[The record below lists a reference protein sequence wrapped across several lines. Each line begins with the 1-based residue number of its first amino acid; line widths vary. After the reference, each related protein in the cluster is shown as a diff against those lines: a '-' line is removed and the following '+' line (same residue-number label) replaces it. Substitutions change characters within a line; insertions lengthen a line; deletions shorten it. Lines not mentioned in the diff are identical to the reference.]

1 MDSKDQYVRLMQAKM
16 DQWNAEVDL
25 LAAKAKVAAADLRIE
40 YGQQIEHLTAKQ
52 VVARQKLE
60 ELKAS
65 GAGAW
70 EDLKVGIESAWKSMG
85 EALTSARARF
95 K

>member
-1 MDSKDQYVRLMQAKM
+1 MNSKDQYVRLMQAKM

-40 YGQQIEHLTAKQ
+40 YGEQIEHLAAKQ

-60 ELKAS
+60 ELKTS

-70 EDLKVGIESAWKSMG
+70 EDLKGGIESAWSAMG
-85 EALTSARARF
+85 EALSAARARF